1 MKGVQSDRCVLLL
14 LREVFVLDWNER
26 GATVFPLLLHR
37 ERESKG
43 FIIILHSVCMKRHD
57 HFIFLLVLAKS
68 T

>member
-1 MKGVQSDRCVLLL
+1 M
-14 LREVFVLDWNER
+14 FAWNER
-26 GATVFPLLLHR
+26 GETVPPLLLQK

-43 FIIILHSVCMKRHD
+43 FIIILYSVCMKRHD